1 MKFLIDNQLPHALAD
16 FLSERGVECQHVRA
30 LALEGAS
37 DRAIWDWAADQG
49 YAVVSKDEDFL
60 QLATQSPVTVL
71 FVWVRL
77 GNCRT
82 PVLLDAFEQLW
93 PRIEERFR
101 AGDSVIEIL

>member
-1 MKFLIDNQLPHALAD
+1 MKFLIDNQLPQALAD
-16 FLSERGVECQHVRA
+16 FLSERGAECQHVRA
-30 LALEGAS
+30 LGLEGAS
-37 DRAIWDWAADQG
+37 DREIWDWAADQG

-60 QLATQSPVTVL
+60 ELAARSPVTVF

-82 PVLLDAFEQLW
+82 PALLNVFERIRS
-93 PRIEERFR
+93 RIEERFR